1 MKIVF
6 NYKNIFL
13 SVSLIAIT
21 SLIYLKISY
30 KYAIGADD
38 NNSEFVNKIVIL
50 GSGTAG
56 LSSGIYAGRAKLN
69 PVLIEGDYP
78 GGQLVKAGVIENWP
92 GISAIAGSQLAQE
105 LKMQA
110 TEYGTKFISDNVN
123 KVDFSKKPFK
133 IYLNDGTKILANSV
147 IIATGRKPRKLN
159 CPGEDKYLSKGL
171 AVCALCDAPLFK
183 NKKVALIGGN
193 ISALREIEILSK
205 YTKDIIII
213 NRDPEIKG
221 PSSWL
226 NRLKENKNIKV
237 MNNTIAKEILGNEKW
252 VTGVKVLDKKTNKE
266 EIIPVQ
272 GVFVCIGW
280 NPSSELFEKILE
292 LDSKKQIKV
301 FNQTHTSIPGIFA
314 AGDVTNITYHQAPVA
329 SSFGYMAGMDAEKYI
344 SSIK

>member
-1 MKIVF
+1 M
-6 NYKNIFL
+6 KNIFSFKNFFL
-13 SVSLIAIT
+13 FSSLIAIST
-21 SLIYLKISY
+21 LIYLKISY
-30 KYAIGADD
+30 KYAIAENND
-38 NNSEFVNKIVIL
+38 NEFVNKIAIL

-56 LSSGIYAGRAKLN
+56 LSSAIYAGRAKLS

-78 GGQLVKAGVIENWP
+78 GGQLIKAGIIENWP
-92 GISAIAGSQLAQE
+92 GISTIAGSQLAQE

-110 TEYGTKFISDNVN
+110 TDYGTKFINGNAS
-123 KVDFSKKPFK
+123 KVDFSKRPFK
-133 IYLNDGTKILANSV
+133 IYLSDGTRILANSV

-159 CPGEDKYLSKGL
+159 CPGEDTYLSKGL
-171 AVCALCDAPLFK
+171 AVCALCDAPIFK

-193 ISALREIEILSK
+193 ISALREIEILTK
-205 YTKDIIII
+205 YTKDIVII
-213 NRDPEIKG
+213 NREPEIKG

-226 NRLKENKNIKV
+226 NRLKENKHIKI
-237 MNNTIAKEILGNEKW
+237 MNNTIAKEIIGNDKW
-252 VTGVKVLDKKTNKE
+252 VTGVKIVDKKTNKE

-280 NPSSELFEKILE
+280 DPSSDLFEKNLE

-301 FNQTHTSIPGIFA
+301 FNQTHTSIPGVFA

-329 SSFGYMAGMDAEKYI
+329 SSFGYMAAMDAEKFV